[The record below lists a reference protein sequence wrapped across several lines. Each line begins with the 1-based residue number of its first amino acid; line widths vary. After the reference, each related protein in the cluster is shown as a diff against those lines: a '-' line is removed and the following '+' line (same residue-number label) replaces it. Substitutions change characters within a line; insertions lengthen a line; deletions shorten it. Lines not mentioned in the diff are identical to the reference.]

1 MIKYGKAY
9 KFSQNAVADN
19 PFADVENTELKDA
32 DLEFYFGNS
41 PSPSIYGNTVRRLG
55 WAIPIIGVKSYVV
68 KSKYDSQWLEYVSPN
83 KTFLRRRLGSHNI
96 VKIVEVD
103 YD

>member
-32 DLEFYFGNS
+32 DLELYFGHN
-41 PSPSIYGNTVRRLG
+41 PTWNVYGNKLRLLG
-55 WAIPIIGVKSYVV
+55 WEIRITGLKSYVV
-68 KSKYDSQWLEYVSPN
+68 KDKRDNSWTEHVSPN
-83 KTFLRRRLGSHNI
+83 KTFLRRRLGSHYI
-96 VKIVEVD
+96 AKIVEVD